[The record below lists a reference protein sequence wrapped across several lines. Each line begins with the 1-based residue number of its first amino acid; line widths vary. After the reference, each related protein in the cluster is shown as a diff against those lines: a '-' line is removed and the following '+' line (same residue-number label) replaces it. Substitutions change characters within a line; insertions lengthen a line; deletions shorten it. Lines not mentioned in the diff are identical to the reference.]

1 MSLEFIKSYFKTT
14 SMKIIKSLFVLFFL
28 LMSIFSQSQNPKK
41 QALINESLKND
52 DIKTQFVVL
61 NEKSPSYLDFKNIRL
76 VYYNKLKSNV
86 LDTLNSFNNK
96 LKTANTKINEQHT
109 EIEKL
114 KVSIQEI
121 NGNLSNVTEEK
132 DSIDFFGI
140 KTTKATYNTALWS
153 IISVLLLATLFFLFR
168 YNSSN
173 KLTKEAKTA
182 FKEIEE
188 EFDSHRKKSLEREQV
203 LRRKLQ
209 DEINKQ
215 RNA

>member
-1 MSLEFIKSYFKTT
+1 LSLEFIKSYFKTT

>member
-1 MSLEFIKSYFKTT
+1 
-14 SMKIIKSLFVLFFL
+14 MKIIKSLFVLFFL